1 MNGSGPH
8 APTMVS
14 TTGSTERY
22 AGSVRDVYRR
32 ALLDLARIEER
43 VFCLEADVGGF
54 ENTFAAEFPE
64 RYGNVGIAEANLMG
78 MAAGLA
84 AVGWLPYVHT
94 FSSFA
99 ACRACEQLKIDI
111 AGNNLPVRVVVTHGG
126 LSAGH
131 YGPSHHALEDVAIV
145 RAMPNMTLIVPADAI
160 EAEKAVFA
168 TADLPGP
175 LYLRLGRAPT
185 PLVQRD
191 TYEFRPGH
199 AVQLRPG
206 DDVTIVAAGPYP
218 VGMALAAHDEL
229 ASAHGIQARV
239 VNMHT
244 IKPLDKSTL
253 VRCAAETSAIVTVED
268 HVLAGGLGGAVCET
282 LAETVPRPVRR
293 IGVPDAFFDRVG
305 GERQLLDFAGVNVT
319 NIVAAVR
326 ELAEGTAR
334 TRGHE

>member
-160 EAEKAVFA
+160 EAEKAVSRSQIPSSTVKPASQSRCISRWTRFCSSGS
-168 TADLPGP
+168 P
-175 LYLRLGRAPT
+175 
-185 PLVQRD
+185 
-191 TYEFRPGH
+191 
-199 AVQLRPG
+199 
-206 DDVTIVAAGPYP
+206 P
-218 VGMALAAHDEL
+218 VI
-229 ASAHGIQARV
+229 STSRHGCF
-239 VNMHT
+239 
-244 IKPLDKSTL
+244 P
-253 VRCAAETSAIVTVED
+253 TSATISSSV
-268 HVLAGGLGGAVCET
+268 HFL
-282 LAETVPRPVRR
+282 PS
-293 IGVPDAFFDRVG
+293 
-305 GERQLLDFAGVNVT
+305 
-319 NIVAAVR
+319 
-326 ELAEGTAR
+326 
-334 TRGHE
+334 